1 MNGNKTWIIDHK
13 ASLSPFS
20 PMNLDGSDW
29 ILGVYLVSAES
40 QQIAQEKFELFLKS
54 EEMELIET
62 YDICSFEV
70 EKFTDNST
78 RSAQI
83 INANRLITE
92 QGGDCY
98 VFARTSESLAD
109 SNQGGK

>member
-13 ASLSPFS
+13 ASLIPSS

-29 ILGVYLVSAES
+29 MLGVYLVSAES
-40 QQIAQEKFELFLKS
+40 QQIARKKFKLFLKN
-54 EEMELIET
+54 EGMELIET

-70 EKFTDNST
+70 ERFNDNSN
-78 RSAQI
+78 RSTQI

-92 QGGDCY
+92 QGGSCY
-98 VFARTSESLAD
+98 VFARTSESLAESKHGD
-109 SNQGGK
+109 E

>member
-40 QQIAQEKFELFLKS
+40 QQAAQEKLDLFLKN
-54 EEMELIET
+54 EEMALIEV
-62 YDICSFEV
+62 YDISSFDSEI
-70 EKFTDNST
+70 FNDGSS
-78 RSAQI
+78 RSSQI
-83 INANRLITE
+83 TNANRLITE
-92 QGGDCY
+92 QGGNCY
-98 VFARTSESLAD
+98 VYARTSESLAD
-109 SNQGGK
+109 NSHQGE